1 MRKYICVNIYKQ
13 KKHGIESCKCS
24 KRHGVTAQEV
34 DNSILLRANIGIYLK
49 CPGKLMIK
57 GHKIAFLPRKVL
69 RFQKKGITLQR

>member
-34 DNSILLRANIGIYLK
+34 DNNVLLSAN
-49 CPGKLMIK
+49 M
-57 GHKIAFLPRKVL
+57 GHLFEMS
-69 RFQKKGITLQR
+69 